1 MSVHAGIKNAV
12 ELAAPVESYDRLVK
26 AAHWS
31 TLLLIA
37 AAYGVA
43 WMSHAVATKE
53 QHAIF
58 VELHRSL
65 GVTIFALTVF
75 RLAWRWHARVPSLPA
90 DLPAIQKVAA
100 RVTEYGLYVLML
112 AQPILGVLH
121 TNAQGRR
128 IDFYFL
134 RELPTIVGPD
144 KVLAKQAI
152 ALHDLVA
159 YVLLAI
165 IALHA
170 VAALFHHFV
179 RRDNVLKAM
188 LPGHPR

>member
-1 MSVHAGIKNAV
+1 MSVHAGVKNAA
-12 ELAAPVESYDRLVK
+12 ELAAPVESYDRFVK

-75 RLAWRWHARVPSLPA
+75 RLAWRWHARIPSLPA

-100 RVTEYGLYVLML
+100 RVTEYGVYVLML

-128 IDFYFL
+128 IDFSFF

>member
-1 MSVHAGIKNAV
+1 M
-12 ELAAPVESYDRLVK
+12 
-26 AAHWS
+26 
-31 TLLLIA
+31 
-37 AAYGVA
+37 
-43 WMSHAVATKE
+43 M
-53 QHAIF
+53 
-58 VELHRSL
+58 
-65 GVTIFALTVF
+65 
-75 RLAWRWHARVPSLPA
+75 
-90 DLPAIQKVAA
+90 
-100 RVTEYGLYVLML
+100 
-112 AQPILGVLH
+112 AQAILGILH

-170 VAALFHHFV
+170 AAALFHHFV
-179 RRDNVLKAM
+179 RRDNVLNAM
-188 LPGHPR
+188 LPGRRRLRVRVLPQRKPLARQDQAF